1 MQDVD
6 LRGSCCGDIAV
17 RRYLYRC
24 DRCVDCCLGGSFSL
38 GERGAYYVSLKRT
51 DGVYV
56 NLFMAAG
63 IVFPS
68 LFGWTL
74 WKQELFALKICAL
87 ALLIVFLFVMLRV
100 RGGGKLV
107 AVTLLSGVVWK
118 ERLGTLRI
126 LFAFLSIFCIVLLSI

>member
-1 MQDVD
+1 MAILPFGGTYIDATGV
-6 LRGSCCGDIAV
+6 LIAV
-17 RRYLYRC
+17 LAG
-24 DRCVDCCLGGSFSL
+24 VFHSASVVLIML
-38 GERGAYYVSLKRT
+38 SLKRT
-51 DGVYV
+51 DGAYV